1 MASLAHVASSSERKV
16 DVVAFRASPVTSS
29 LDCSFFRLFGS
40 LRDILLTLRFLWN
53 QTGVRVVVAL
63 RGTLSSC
70 GAREI
75 GINLEVLELAI
86 LLHLDSLQ
94 LEAGRRIVVFLLR
107 LEEVHGLAT
116 QILL

>member
-1 MASLAHVASSSERKV
+1 MAHIARSSERKV
-16 DVVAFRASPVTSS
+16 DIVAFRASPITSS

-53 QTGVRVVVAL
+53 QTGVQVVVAL

-70 GAREI
+70 GARKI
-75 GINLEVLELAI
+75 GINLKVLELAI

-94 LEAGRRIVVFLLR
+94 LETGRRLVVFLLR
-107 LEEVHGLAT
+107 FEKVHGLAA